1 MSFLLSLDGPST
13 GQRFPLGAVVLLGG
27 PESDAI
33 PVPGARDGVE
43 IRHAGRRYVATAAHP
58 FRVNDAETREHAL
71 RTGDVIAL
79 AGVRFLFRNEDT
91 STIDRRVPHLGA
103 LYRVAAVLTGGQD
116 LPAAL
121 GTALAVLLEETAAR
135 RAAAWLSTEDGGNL
149 ERVAACARGSEAP
162 PLLEASYPTLP
173 ALQNAVVAGG
183 AATSGVLLVLP
194 LAARTHALGALV
206 IEGPEPG
213 GLPERDVELLTAM
226 SLIAAVA
233 AENSR
238 NARQMEE
245 YSRLL
250 MSIEKATMW
259 LSGYLER
266 EPILGEAVG
275 FARSIFK
282 ASHVSIAELEPGGKS
297 ARIVRAVNPRKT
309 DPTQHLIKVGEGMCG
324 RVLATGK
331 SLLCPDPAT
340 GQPPEGYSRSK
351 RFKTDSFAIVPI
363 FASASEGADLLGAI
377 NVADKIG
384 GRPFNE
390 RDLELLAVL
399 ARAVGVALHNAR
411 LYERATVD
419 SLTRLFV
426 RQHFFYKLE
435 VYLAAAQKSRRPLSL
450 AIADLDDFKK
460 VNDTHGHPAG
470 DAVLRAIGDAVKRS
484 VRPADFPARYGG
496 EEFAVIFPGATLSE
510 ARAVCLSVLEA
521 VRSAE
526 IDGGAVGKIRITASI
541 GLAELRSGDTP
552 ESLIARADA
561 AQYRAKYGGKN
572 RLVEADK

>member
-27 PESDAI
+27 PAAGAI
-33 PVPGARDGVE
+33 PVPGAEVSVE
-43 IRHAGRRYVATAAHP
+43 IRHAGRRYVATATES
-58 FRVNDAETREHAL
+58 FRVNDSETKEHAL

-79 AGVRFLFRNEDT
+79 AGKRFLFRNEDT
-91 STIDRRVPHLGA
+91 STVERRAPHLGA

-116 LPAAL
+116 FPAAL
-121 GTALAVLLEETAAR
+121 GTALSVLLEETAAR
-135 RAAAWLSTEDGGNL
+135 RAAAWLSSDDGGKL
-149 ERVAACARGSEAP
+149 ERAAACARSSDAP
-162 PLLEASYPTLP
+162 ALLDASYPTLP
-173 ALQNAVVAGG
+173 ALQLAVVARGSS
-183 AATSGVLLVLP
+183 SGPLLVLP
-194 LAARTHALGALV
+194 LAVRTHALGALV
-206 IEGPEPG
+206 LEGPEPD

-245 YSRLL
+245 YGRLL

-266 EPILGEAVG
+266 DPILGEAVG

-282 ASHVSIAELEPGGKS
+282 ASHVSIAEIEPGGKS

-309 DPTQHLIKVGEGMCG
+309 DPTQYHITVGEGMCG

-331 SLLCPDPAT
+331 PLLSPDPVT
-340 GQPPEGYSRSK
+340 GQPPGGYDRSK

-435 VYLAAAQKSRRPLSL
+435 VLLAAALKTRRPLSL

-470 DAVLRAIGDAVKRS
+470 DAVLRAVGDAVKKS

-496 EEFAVIFPGATLSE
+496 EEFAVIFPGATLAE

-526 IDGGAVGKIRITASI
+526 VDGGAGGKIRISASI